1 MKDNKKQIVRKKEV
15 DKIFNSFRKN
25 DLLED
30 RAEYDEEDLQLAY
43 PQLNKKE
50 AKLLYLKVQKWKY
63 GQEKKDKK
71 SGSGSINVSCT
82 PHK

>member
-1 MKDNKKQIVRKKEV
+1 MKNNKKQLVRKKEV
-15 DKIFNSFRKN
+15 DRIFNSFRKN

-30 RAEYDEEDLQLAY
+30 RAEYDEQDLLQAY

-50 AKLLYLKVQKWKY
+50 AKLLYLKIQKWKY

-71 SGSGSINVSCT
+71 SGSGSISISCK
-82 PHK
+82 PQK

>member
-1 MKDNKKQIVRKKEV
+1 MKENKKQLVRKKEV

-71 SGSGSINVSCT
+71 SSSGSINVSCT

>member
-1 MKDNKKQIVRKKEV
+1 MKDNKKQLVRKKEV

-30 RAEYDEEDLQLAY
+30 RAEYNEEDLQLAY

-71 SGSGSINVSCT
+71 SGSGSTNVSCT
-82 PHK
+82 PYK